1 MCKYVHKNLVQ
12 EWKLIMETNSNSS
25 LKLWWMWIEEFS
37 SGHRNEHSSLTV
49 IMSSRAFST
58 FSLAWFIMLDLWLW
72 RVLIIPIN
80 SFYQR
85 YSSSKIPAWTK
96 YDFILNFLRVVIFS
110 SSELLAQNWLNLFM
124 LLPRW
129 LVQWM
134 PNKLSEDQS
143 LPQKDSVDSWDVRLQ
158 SVRSV
163 SVWSVG

>member
-1 MCKYVHKNLVQ
+1 MCEYVHNNLVQ

-25 LKLWWMWIEEFS
+25 LKLWWIWIEEVS

-72 RVLIIPIN
+72 RALIIPIN

-85 YSSSKIPAWTK
+85 YSSSKISAWTK
-96 YDFILNFLRVVIFS
+96 YDFILNFL
-110 SSELLAQNWLNLFM
+110 ELLAQNWLNLFV

-143 LPQKDSVDSWDVRLQ
+143 LPQKDSVYSWDVRLQ